1 MRTVNII
8 MTANN
13 NKKTLS
19 LMYIFLGRMATILK
33 RATAT
38 TTTTTTT
45 TIAAAAAAA
54 AAANMVSRA
63 SSLGRTSGHIAKLL
77 TLSDLCGCTLYM
89 CCSGLILSVLV
100 LCWSLV

>member
-8 MTANN
+8 MIANN

-54 AAANMVSRA
+54 NMVSRA
-63 SSLGRTSGHIAKLL
+63 SGKPGPDIRSYSKAVNFVRPLW
-77 TLSDLCGCTLYM
+77 LYVVY
-89 CCSGLILSVLV
+89 VLFRV
-100 LCWSLV
+100 